1 MPSSARVDAP
11 DAQATV
17 DGLTALTGRGAG
29 SDAERRAA
37 NWLAARCR
45 EQIGEAEI
53 ETFWSRPNW
62 ALAHL
67 WHVALAVVGSLVA
80 LASPIAGIVLLGIAL
95 ISVVCDALTG
105 VSLGRR
111 LTPERASQ
119 NVRVPATGQ
128 PTTRLVLTANYDAGR
143 TGLAYRLRP
152 ITSRIGQ
159 ALHGFTPGWLGWLT
173 IAILWLLAVAVLR
186 SEGHTSKLI
195 GAIQL
200 LPTVGLVI
208 GFALLL
214 ELATGNWSPAANDNA
229 TGAAVVL
236 QVAAS
241 LAATPPQH
249 LDIEVLLTGA
259 GDAEQIGLRR
269 YLRAQRGTRR
279 RRQPRSNAISVG
291 LAASGAGTP
300 HWWQSDGALV
310 PVRYA
315 TSMRRI
321 AARTAEEETYLD
333 ARPHRGRGNQT
344 ALPARLA
351 GRAAV
356 TIGCLDA
363 GGTAPASH
371 SKADIAVDPNAV
383 ERATSFALLLID
395 GIDAAVG
402 DEQRLG
408 AATPA

>member
-1 MPSSARVDAP
+1 MEAS
-11 DAQATV
+11 DAQATIE
-17 DGLTALTGRGAG
+17 GLTAFAGRGAG
-29 SDAERRAA
+29 SDAERRAG

-45 EQIGEAEI
+45 DQIGEAEI
-53 ETFWSRPNW
+53 DTFWSRPNW

-67 WHVALAVVGSLVA
+67 WHVALAVAGSLIA

-95 ISVVCDALTG
+95 ISVVSDALTG

-143 TGLAYRLRP
+143 IGLAYRLRP
-152 ITSRIGQ
+152 LTSRVAK
-159 ALHGFTPGWLGWLT
+159 ALRGFTPGWLGWLT
-173 IAILWLLAVAVLR
+173 IALLWLLAVAVLR
-186 SEGHTSKLI
+186 AESHTSKLI

-208 GFALLL
+208 GFALLI

-229 TGAAVVL
+229 TGVAVAL

-241 LAATPPQH
+241 LAAAPPQH
-249 LDIEVLLTGA
+249 LDLEILLTGA

-269 YLRAQRGTRR
+269 YLRAQRGTRKS
-279 RRQPRSNAISVG
+279 RQPRSNTIVVG
-291 LAASGAGTP
+291 IAASGGGAP
-300 HWWQSDGALV
+300 RWWQSDGAFF

-315 TSMRRI
+315 ASMRRI
-321 AARTAEEETYLD
+321 AADTAEEETYLD

-351 GRAAV
+351 GRPAL

-363 GGTAPASH
+363 RGTPPASH
-371 SKADIAVDPNAV
+371 SKADTAVDPKAL
-383 ERATSFALLLID
+383 ERAASFTLLLID

-402 DEQRLG
+402 EEQRRG